1 MKHVFMIAA
10 VAAGIACA
18 PLAAHA
24 LTFKKGQVL
33 GNDGQIYDGASPRE
47 SARLLETA
55 KDGGKAAGVFGRNLY
70 VVIGEDITFIPLTDL
85 AGKSED
91 QIEEIVVDRVTKD
104 VLDRAVAVN
113 AANANDDAGTG
124 ALVSGG
130 QASAAG
136 TAVPA
141 AGSAAGAPAGVDLS
155 QLTEEEIG
163 FLEEAAEAASDEEV
177 TAALNEIMVA
187 DVAGIAAKEAA
198 EATREAWKYIDPED
212 LQEATEQAAQFAAQE
227 AAKIVNHMAV
237 EQALQELQSSG
248 ASEAE
253 IQAFMDSNPAPG
265 E

>member
-70 VVIGEDITFIPLTDL
+70 VVIGEDITFIPLTDP
-85 AGKSED
+85 
-91 QIEEIVVDRVTKD
+91 
-104 VLDRAVAVN
+104 AVN

-163 FLEEAAEAASDEEV
+163 LLEEAAEAASDEEV
-177 TAALNEIMVA
+177 TAALNEIMAA

>member
-1 MKHVFMIAA
+1 MKHAFMIAA

-33 GNDGQIYDGASPRE
+33 GSDGQIYDGASPRE
-47 SARLLETA
+47 SARILENA
-55 KDGGKAAGVFGRNLY
+55 KDGGKAAGVFGRNLF

-85 AGKSED
+85 SGKSED

-104 VLDRAVAVN
+104 VLDRAI
-113 AANANDDAGTG
+113 AANAASASDDSGAGT
-124 ALVSGG
+124 LVSGG

-136 TAVPA
+136 TVAPA
-141 AGSAAGAPAGVDLS
+141 AGGATAAPAGVDIS
-155 QLTEEEIG
+155 QLKEEEIG
-163 FLEEAAEAASDEEV
+163 LLEEAAEAASEEEV
-177 TAALNEIMVA
+177 TAALNEIMAA

-198 EATREAWKYIDPED
+198 EATREAWKYINPED

-237 EQALQELQSSG
+237 DQALQELQASG

-253 IQAFMDSNPAPG
+253 IQAFMDANPAPG